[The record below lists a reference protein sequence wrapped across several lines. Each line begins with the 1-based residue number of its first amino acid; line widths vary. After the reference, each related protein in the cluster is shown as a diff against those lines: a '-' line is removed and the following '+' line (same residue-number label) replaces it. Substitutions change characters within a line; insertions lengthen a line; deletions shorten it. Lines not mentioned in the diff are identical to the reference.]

1 VKANRIFTDKA
12 SGSDENRE
20 RLNLLKIKVESGDI
34 ILVTKLDRDTAEM
47 INLINEFDDMG
58 VAVRFWTTLSVLK
71 EPWAKWLLQFFPQ
84 LLKQNVKGF

>member
-20 RLNLLKIKVESGDI
+20 GLNLLKIKVESGDI

-71 EPWAKWLLQFFPQ
+71 ETWAKWLSQFFLQ
-84 LLKQNVKGF
+84 LHKQNVKGF